1 LSNSFAIGTSIDVT
15 ENAPPIIFCE
25 QRKSALRNRAG
36 QRAIQNAGQSAAH
49 DQFLLHY
56 IAEELHARLSMVSRD
71 FAHVLIIGPIAAF
84 ADTIMHGRKAIV
96 ECAALSEA
104 ECSNGAILF
113 SGDGHMPIAPD
124 SYDLIITAAT
134 LDSAN
139 DVPGALIQMRR
150 GLRPDGLFLGTLF
163 GAGTLAALKSAMLA
177 ASDDQAQPHIHP
189 QIEIRQAADLMQR
202 TGFALPVADLD
213 CVETYYSD
221 WRRLVDDLRNI
232 GVGNA
237 LAGPRRYLGR
247 NFPAQLDRAWAQMA
261 DGSGRVLESFNLLH
275 LSGWAP
281 APHQPKPAPRGSG
294 TVSLASALKAK

>member
-1 LSNSFAIGTSIDVT
+1 MGTSIEVT

-25 QRKSALRNRAG
+25 RRKSALRNRAG
-36 QRAIQNAGQSAAH
+36 RRVRQSAAH
-49 DQFLLHY
+49 DQFLFHY
-56 IAEELHARLSMVSRD
+56 MAEELHARLSMVSRD
-71 FAHVLIIGPIAAF
+71 FARVLIIGPLAAF
-84 ADTIMHGRKAIV
+84 ADTIMHARTAIV
-96 ECAALSEA
+96 HCAALSET
-104 ECSNGAILF
+104 EYSNGAILF
-113 SGDGHMPIAPD
+113 SGNGPMPIAPE
-124 SYDLIITAAT
+124 SYDLIISAGT

-163 GAGTLAALKSAMLA
+163 GAGSLAALKSAMLA
-177 ASDDQAQPHIHP
+177 ASDDHAQPHIHP

-213 CVETYYSD
+213 SVEIKYSD
-221 WRRLVDDLRNI
+221 WRRLVDDLRNM

-247 NFPAQLDRAWAQMA
+247 NFPAQLDNAWAQMA

-281 APHQPKPAPRGSG
+281 APDQPKPAQRGSA
-294 TVSLASALKAK
+294 TVSLAAALKAK